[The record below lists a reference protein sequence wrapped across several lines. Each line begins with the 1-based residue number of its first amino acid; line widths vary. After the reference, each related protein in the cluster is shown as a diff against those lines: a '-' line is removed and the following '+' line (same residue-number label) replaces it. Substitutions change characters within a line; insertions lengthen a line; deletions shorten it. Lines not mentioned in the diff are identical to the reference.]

1 MERKPITIYLDNFH
15 KQNNNLY
22 QKKII
27 LPRKY
32 KANSNSFKK
41 IKQNNY
47 NGNHNIN
54 IKQSNNKQK
63 INSYNIKEIK
73 ADEEPKDSIRKKDI
87 NIFKNKYSK
96 NNKNINSIIFIQKIF
111 RGFIKRK
118 RLKNL
123 KPKIFLIN
131 PLNQN
136 KINVNNI
143 FDKIKRNSKNQK
155 EIIQLNNNRYNNR
168 NTMSPKNNIKMNMI
182 YKKNLILLKKEI
194 SKKKNYSFDYKN
206 KDPTIKKDESINP
219 YKSKNKNIITNLN
232 KNKKNSNKNHFRI
245 NSCDNVNKDIDFNN
259 NVESYQKNKII
270 INNKNNKNKNNKS
283 FLSSNQTKE
292 NSNTNSNITSTNK
305 SNIESPK
312 INVINNDKLKSYQ
325 EKNKIKINSK
335 DIKIKEENI
344 SENINKPLKSETFF
358 DNYFKERAD
367 TEEKKAKNFHFVNN
381 SNAKYNFNPMIKNQ
395 ENKKIEKK
403 KHSFTANF
411 DMPKFC
417 ETKKNDFFE
426 SIKEEKINESEF
438 ENDAD
443 LKSSF
448 YDDEEFVIINY
459 DYTLNDKKRA
469 LKVSRVENF
478 NFDGY
483 LRRKMDFIKF
493 IKHCIYSNA
502 IKHVF
507 NIIKNIN
514 KKKLQVDKTMTEN
527 ESISFIQQEKIER
540 NKINY
545 NKVRLDINKNE

>member
-1 MERKPITIYLDNFH
+1 
-15 KQNNNLY
+15 
-22 QKKII
+22 
-27 LPRKY
+27 
-32 KANSNSFKK
+32 
-41 IKQNNY
+41 
-47 NGNHNIN
+47 
-54 IKQSNNKQK
+54 
-63 INSYNIKEIK
+63 
-73 ADEEPKDSIRKKDI
+73 
-87 NIFKNKYSK
+87 
-96 NNKNINSIIFIQKIF
+96 
-111 RGFIKRK
+111 
-118 RLKNL
+118 
-123 KPKIFLIN
+123 
-131 PLNQN
+131 
-136 KINVNNI
+136 
-143 FDKIKRNSKNQK
+143 
-155 EIIQLNNNRYNNR
+155 
-168 NTMSPKNNIKMNMI
+168 
-182 YKKNLILLKKEI
+182 
-194 SKKKNYSFDYKN
+194 
-206 KDPTIKKDESINP
+206 
-219 YKSKNKNIITNLN
+219 
-232 KNKKNSNKNHFRI
+232 
-245 NSCDNVNKDIDFNN
+245 
-259 NVESYQKNKII
+259 
-270 INNKNNKNKNNKS
+270 
-283 FLSSNQTKE
+283 
-292 NSNTNSNITSTNK
+292 
-305 SNIESPK
+305 
-312 INVINNDKLKSYQ
+312 
-325 EKNKIKINSK
+325 
-335 DIKIKEENI
+335 
-344 SENINKPLKSETFF
+344 
-358 DNYFKERAD
+358 
-367 TEEKKAKNFHFVNN
+367 
-381 SNAKYNFNPMIKNQ
+381 MIKNQ

-493 IKHCIYSNA
+493 IKHSIYSNA

>member
-182 YKKNLILLKKEI
+182 YKKNLILLKKE
-194 SKKKNYSFDYKN
+194 
-206 KDPTIKKDESINP
+206 
-219 YKSKNKNIITNLN
+219 NLRKRN
-232 KNKKNSNKNHFRI
+232 FQKEKLFFR
-245 NSCDNVNKDIDFNN
+245 
-259 NVESYQKNKII
+259 
-270 INNKNNKNKNNKS
+270 
-283 FLSSNQTKE
+283 L
-292 NSNTNSNITSTNK
+292 
-305 SNIESPK
+305 
-312 INVINNDKLKSYQ
+312 
-325 EKNKIKINSK
+325 
-335 DIKIKEENI
+335 
-344 SENINKPLKSETFF
+344 
-358 DNYFKERAD
+358 
-367 TEEKKAKNFHFVNN
+367 
-381 SNAKYNFNPMIKNQ
+381 
-395 ENKKIEKK
+395 
-403 KHSFTANF
+403 
-411 DMPKFC
+411 
-417 ETKKNDFFE
+417 
-426 SIKEEKINESEF
+426 
-438 ENDAD
+438 
-443 LKSSF
+443 
-448 YDDEEFVIINY
+448 
-459 DYTLNDKKRA
+459 
-469 LKVSRVENF
+469 
-478 NFDGY
+478 
-483 LRRKMDFIKF
+483 
-493 IKHCIYSNA
+493 
-502 IKHVF
+502 
-507 NIIKNIN
+507 
-514 KKKLQVDKTMTEN
+514 
-527 ESISFIQQEKIER
+527 
-540 NKINY
+540 
-545 NKVRLDINKNE
+545 

>member
-1 MERKPITIYLDNFH
+1 MERKPITIYLDNLH

-73 ADEEPKDSIRKKDI
+73 ANEKPKKKIKKKDI

-194 SKKKNYSFDYKN
+194 SKKKKYSFDYKN
-206 KDPTIKKDESINP
+206 KDSAIKKDESINP
-219 YKSKNKNIITNLN
+219 YKSKNKNIVTNLN
-232 KNKKNSNKNHFRI
+232 KNKRNGIKNHFRI

-283 FLSSNQTKE
+283 LLS
-292 NSNTNSNITSTNK
+292 
-305 SNIESPK
+305 
-312 INVINNDKLKSYQ
+312 
-325 EKNKIKINSK
+325 
-335 DIKIKEENI
+335 
-344 SENINKPLKSETFF
+344 
-358 DNYFKERAD
+358 
-367 TEEKKAKNFHFVNN
+367 
-381 SNAKYNFNPMIKNQ
+381 
-395 ENKKIEKK
+395 
-403 KHSFTANF
+403 
-411 DMPKFC
+411 
-417 ETKKNDFFE
+417 
-426 SIKEEKINESEF
+426 
-438 ENDAD
+438 
-443 LKSSF
+443 
-448 YDDEEFVIINY
+448 
-459 DYTLNDKKRA
+459 
-469 LKVSRVENF
+469 
-478 NFDGY
+478 
-483 LRRKMDFIKF
+483 
-493 IKHCIYSNA
+493 
-502 IKHVF
+502 
-507 NIIKNIN
+507 
-514 KKKLQVDKTMTEN
+514 
-527 ESISFIQQEKIER
+527 
-540 NKINY
+540 
-545 NKVRLDINKNE
+545 